1 MICRHQMVIIG
12 DDADPESEGDL
23 TKVAELVTLTRVNVR
38 R

>member
-1 MICRHQMVIIG
+1 MVILIV
-12 DDADPESEGDL
+12 DDDRESEGDL

>member
-1 MICRHQMVIIG
+1 MICRHQMVIIY
-12 DDADPESEGDL
+12 DDADRESEGDL

>member
-1 MICRHQMVIIG
+1 MVIVH
-12 DDADPESEGDL
+12 DDDDRESEGDL